1 MLHFLYSAFAI
12 STMAA
17 MDILCYSVIVFM
29 ILNRLLTRMPPDAFI
44 AE

>member
-17 MDILCYSVIVFM
+17 IDILCYIVIVFM
-29 ILNRLLTRMPPDAFI
+29 ILNRLLTRGSPDAFVS
-44 AE
+44 E